1 VRAGNSDPDGARR
14 LGEID
19 NKVDHI
25 YRCLEDVNKR
35 LAADRGICARRIRSA
50 TSMPHRSP
58 LAADAAEP
66 LVTPQLEPTP
76 PPVAAAIIET
86 SANAFS
92 SGVPAFAEAGP
103 DREYVAQAPA
113 ASGSTA
119 VPRHRS
125 RRGKANQSCHTL
137 AFRRQYIGPSWNGGV
152 VFRRRFSAQICRR
165 AQSVPIELRLA
176 AVAAGAVA
184 LLVVGWRLRESRS
197 GYALI
202 LQGGG
207 VGVLYLTVFA
217 ALRLYQLVPAEFAFA
232 VLVGIAACSAMLA
245 VLQDS
250 RALAITGAAG
260 GFVAPILTS
269 TGGGNQRSRF
279 FSFYAV
285 LDAGILA
292 IRYYK
297 AWRELNLVGFSHLP
311 S

>member
-1 VRAGNSDPDGARR
+1 MVVLFFGVAF
-14 LGEID
+14 LL
-19 NKVDHI
+19 K
-25 YRCLEDVNKR
+25 Y
-35 LAADRGICARRIRSA
+35 
-50 TSMPHRSP
+50 
-58 LAADAAEP
+58 AAERN
-66 LVTPQLEPTP
+66 L
-76 PPVAAAIIET
+76 
-86 SANAFS
+86 
-92 SGVPAFAEAGP
+92 
-103 DREYVAQAPA
+103 
-113 ASGSTA
+113 
-119 VPRHRS
+119 
-125 RRGKANQSCHTL
+125 
-137 AFRRQYIGPSWNGGV
+137 
-152 VFRRRFSAQICRR
+152 
-165 AQSVPIELRLA
+165 VPIELRLA
-176 AVAAGAVA
+176 AVAAGAVV

-269 TGGGNQRSRF
+269 TGGGNHVAL

-292 IRYYK
+292 IAYYK
-297 AWRELNLVGFSHLP
+297 AWRELNLVGFAFTFVIGLVWGMSR